1 MDTYQKFLTD
11 ENRDLMVATGAD
23 ADLILVTNDGS
34 WKVSDHDVISKA
46 GWSPFAG
53 RTFAGSVHA
62 RYLRGRLVARDRST
76 CRWADGSVPPGTWN
90 APGLRGSLYGWRMYF
105 ERMVS

>member
-1 MDTYQKFLTD
+1 MDTCQKFPAD
-11 ENRDLMVATGAD
+11 ENRDLMVAAGAD
-23 ADLILVTNDGS
+23 ADLVLVTNDGS
-34 WKVSDHDVISKA
+34 WKVSDHDAISKEMVA
-46 GWSPFAG
+46 FTG

>member
-1 MDTYQKFLTD
+1 MDTYQKFLTH
-11 ENRDLMVATGAD
+11 ENRDLMVATAAD
-23 ADLILVTNDGS
+23 ADLILVTNDRS
-34 WKVSDHDVISKA
+34 WKVSDHDVISKER
-46 GWSPFAG
+46 WSPVTG

-62 RYLRGRLVARDRST
+62 RHLRGRLVARDRST

-90 APGLRGSLYGWRMYF
+90 AAGLGGSLYGCWMCF